1 MTRSACGFAR
11 SSSGAIPSARSAAR
25 IGALPT
31 SPSTRRG
38 ARPPAPSTAT
48 AARPRLG
55 PPRRRL
61 EGSANAVA
69 FAPVAG
75 RALGLLIL
83 AVLGWQV
90 FAQGLD
96 FFRASAALRFL
107 HGVNLIFHEAGHTI
121 FLLFGQF
128 LHVLGGSALQVLVP
142 AVCAGYFLLHRQ
154 MASFA
159 VALFWAGESITDVA
173 VYMADAP
180 TRALPLL
187 GGDGVIHDWNYL
199 LDAVGLLNWAGALAT
214 LTFGVGTLIILAALG
229 LLVVDLLAAWNRTSA
244 ARQPESWRQ
253 P

>member
-1 MTRSACGFAR
+1 M
-11 SSSGAIPSARSAAR
+11 
-25 IGALPT
+25 
-31 SPSTRRG
+31 
-38 ARPPAPSTAT
+38 AT
-48 AARPRLG
+48 ALRPRPG
-55 PPRRRL
+55 RQRRKP
-61 EGSANAVA
+61 EASANAVV

-75 RALGLLIL
+75 RALGLIVL

-96 FFRASAALRFL
+96 FFHASAALRFL

-128 LHVLGGSALQVLVP
+128 LHVLGGSALQVIVP
-142 AVCAGYFLLHRQ
+142 AVCAGAFLMHRQ

-159 VALFWAGESITDVA
+159 VALFWTGESITDVA
-173 VYMADAP
+173 VYMADAK

-199 LDAVGLLNWAGALAT
+199 LGTVGLLNWAGPLAS
-214 LTFGVGTLIILAALG
+214 LTFGVGMLTILAALG
-229 LLVVDLLAAWNRTSA
+229 LLAMDLLAAWNRASA
-244 ARQPESWRQ
+244 AGQPETWRQ